1 MCRSGAGMSWY
12 WVCLPETENSNCT
25 GTVNVL
31 VSTDSHLFFPLNFV
45 SFTQF
50 TEQRSPASCLCYQ
63 TVLIFS
69 FKADFVL
76 LLDSEPSGCESS
88 QSTGDF
94 SINTRLRHSVER
106 VSSGHRTSKRD
117 NYRLVTLRNGEDFC
131 TSTVG

>member
-1 MCRSGAGMSWY
+1 MCRSGAGMSCY
-12 WVCLPETENSNCT
+12 WVCLPETENSNCP
-25 GTVNVL
+25 
-31 VSTDSHLFFPLNFV
+31 HLHRVPPFLFLNFV
-45 SFTQF
+45 SFNQF

-69 FKADFVL
+69 FEADFVL

-106 VSSGHRTSKRD
+106 VSSGHGTSKRD